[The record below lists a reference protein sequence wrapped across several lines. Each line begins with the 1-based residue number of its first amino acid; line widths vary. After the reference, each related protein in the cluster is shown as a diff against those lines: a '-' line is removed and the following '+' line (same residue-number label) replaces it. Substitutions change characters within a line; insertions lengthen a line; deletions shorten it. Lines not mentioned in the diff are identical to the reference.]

1 MKTIRNDRWMS
12 VGVSWWLGLGLL
24 LQGGITLGAVET
36 PIPPMIAPSAASDLV
51 TINVDNGPIAQV
63 LNAFSRQTGRSI
75 VIGAEVTGNVTL
87 RLTDKR
93 WQDALDVI
101 LKPYGFDYYMVGDTI
116 IICGKDK
123 VPKQAVGTNGVWA
136 TAPGATQ
143 GPPPEPLV
151 VKAFALKYLDASDLE
166 DLVKSQISPAGRI
179 GKLVSRSQTWQD
191 QQVFQGNLNTTS
203 SESLGRLKRLQ
214 EEPGQ
219 VRGKMLVVVDTQK
232 IIDRIQSII
241 TLVDKA
247 PSQVLIEARF
257 VEIRADFMRDV
268 GVEWGTGL
276 NGATVPGV
284 KTIGTSGAGSVFAA
298 GAQQISGTVKP
309 AGFQSGS
316 GLSATRPFDGGM
328 SLAFQ
333 KLTDLQLEVILHL
346 MEEDSSYKMLSSPRV
361 LTMNN
366 QDAVIIVGQ
375 KLPIIKSDSS
385 GGVGTTT
392 ISTSL
397 ERYEDVG
404 IKLKVMPQVCE
415 DNSINL
421 IVHPSV
427 RELLGYQ
434 SGKVG
439 TASGDNAGVS
449 LTEYPVI
456 ATREAETHVM
466 IRSGQ
471 TVVIGGMLRDKKTT
485 TTIKVPFL
493 GSIPLVGLLFRR
505 DMIVTEKF
513 ELMIF
518 LTARVMD
525 PNDQVSVKAPEVSR
539 LIPEEKVA
547 ADVKM

>member
-1 MKTIRNDRWMS
+1 MKTIRNDRWIK
-12 VGVSWWLGLGLL
+12 VGVSWWLGVVVLL
-24 LQGGITLGAVET
+24 PVGMAWGAEESH
-36 PIPPMIAPSAASDLV
+36 IPQIKAPPVSADLV
-51 TINVDNGPIAQV
+51 TINVDNGPISQV

-75 VIGAEVTGNVTL
+75 VIGSEVTGNVTL
-87 RLTDKR
+87 RLTDKP

-123 VPKQAVGTNGVWA
+123 VPKQVVGTNGVWA

-151 VKAFALKYLDASDLE
+151 VKAFVLKYLDASDLE
-166 DLVKSQISPAGRI
+166 ELVRSQISPIGRI
-179 GKLVSRSQTWQD
+179 GKLLSRSQTWQD

-232 IIDRIQSII
+232 TIDRIQSII

-316 GLSATRPFDGGM
+316 GLSGTRPFDGGM

-485 TTIKVPFL
+485 TAIKVPFL

-505 DMIVTEKF
+505 DMVVTEKF

-525 PNDQVSVKAPEVSR
+525 PNDQASVKAPEVSR
-539 LIPEEKVA
+539 LIPEEKMT

>member
-1 MKTIRNDRWMS
+1 
-12 VGVSWWLGLGLL
+12 
-24 LQGGITLGAVET
+24 
-36 PIPPMIAPSAASDLV
+36 
-51 TINVDNGPIAQV
+51 
-63 LNAFSRQTGRSI
+63 
-75 VIGAEVTGNVTL
+75 
-87 RLTDKR
+87 
-93 WQDALDVI
+93 
-101 LKPYGFDYYMVGDTI
+101 
-116 IICGKDK
+116 
-123 VPKQAVGTNGVWA
+123 
-136 TAPGATQ
+136 
-143 GPPPEPLV
+143 
-151 VKAFALKYLDASDLE
+151 
-166 DLVKSQISPAGRI
+166 
-179 GKLVSRSQTWQD
+179 
-191 QQVFQGNLNTTS
+191 
-203 SESLGRLKRLQ
+203 
-214 EEPGQ
+214 
-219 VRGKMLVVVDTQK
+219 
-232 IIDRIQSII
+232 
-241 TLVDKA
+241 
-247 PSQVLIEARF
+247 
-257 VEIRADFMRDV
+257 
-268 GVEWGTGL
+268 
-276 NGATVPGV
+276 
-284 KTIGTSGAGSVFAA
+284 
-298 GAQQISGTVKP
+298 
-309 AGFQSGS
+309 
-316 GLSATRPFDGGM
+316 M

-439 TASGDNAGVS
+439 TAAGDNAGVS

-505 DMIVTEKF
+505 DMVVTEKF

-525 PNDQVSVKAPEVSR
+525 PNDQASVKAPEVSR
-539 LIPEEKVA
+539 MIPEVKMTT
-547 ADVKM
+547 DVKM